1 MMGVLNCSIGRNSLT
16 GWLLAVVKAAGLGAI
31 AGGGG
36 DAGDAAAAH
45 NGRSLCITH
54 LTLGAPYITVC
65 AGPARQAAA
74 VAAAEATTRPRICI
88 QQHTMAPSVFF
99 QLEIYYRT
107 NVRRTRLPSL
117 FSRLVSRQNTTPR
130 HCTPAPS
137 SRLPPPISSFLL
149 LIARIHQINSRS
161 K

>member
-1 MMGVLNCSIGRNSLT
+1 MKLNVERRGYNIYSVDDGGLELFYRAQQPYR
-16 GWLLAVVKAAGLGAI
+16 LASWRGGAM

-107 NVRRTRLPSL
+107 NVRRARLPSL
-117 FSRLVSRQNTTPR
+117 FSRLVSRQN
-130 HCTPAPS
+130 
-137 SRLPPPISSFLL
+137 PPPPEPPIIL
-149 LIARIHQINSRS
+149 
-161 K
+161 